1 MTLAINQLFTG
12 FVMDELRAVRNSPYQ
27 RHRRARRHRETPQA
41 HANSIAD
48 VLSEAAENGEAEPAA
63 ALNLAAL
70 NLAACLKDARTDG
83 LPARIS
89 TRGDAVTVK
98 AGRATRRLELT
109 EAQTQI
115 VQRVIMLASDRERAA

>member
-1 MTLAINQLFTG
+1 MTLALNHRISPFM
-12 FVMDELRAVRNSPYQ
+12 VSELRAVRNSPHQ
-27 RHRRARRHRETPQA
+27 RHRRARMHRETPQA

-48 VLSEAAENGEAEPAA
+48 VLSDAAENGEAEPAA
-63 ALNLAAL
+63 ALNLAA
-70 NLAACLKDARTDG
+70 CLKDAQTDG

>member
-1 MTLAINQLFTG
+1 MTLALNQLFAG
-12 FVMDELRAVRNSPYQ
+12 FVMEELRAVRNSPYQ
-27 RHRRARRHRETPQA
+27 RHRRARRHRETPAA

-48 VLSEAAENGEAEPAA
+48 VLSEAAERGEAEPAA
-63 ALNLAAL
+63 AV

>member
-27 RHRRARRHRETPQA
+27 RHRRARRHRETPAA

-48 VLSEAAENGEAEPAA
+48 VLSEAAERGEAEPAA
-63 ALNLAAL
+63 AV

>member
-1 MTLAINQLFTG
+1 VTIAIGHLFSG
-12 FVMDELRAVRNSPYQ
+12 FVMEELRAVRNSPHQ
-27 RHRRARRHRETPQA
+27 RHRRARRHRETPAA

-48 VLSEAAENGEAEPAA
+48 VLSEAAERGEAEPAA
-63 ALNLAAL
+63 AVNLT
-70 NLAACLKDARTDG
+70 ACLKDARTDG

-109 EAQTQI
+109 EAQKQI